1 MKMYNLSLKIHIPLK
16 CPKFFSKY
24 TAASLPRY
32 YRFSIGTEL
41 KEYKI

>member
-1 MKMYNLSLKIHIPLK
+1 MSLKIDISLK
-16 CPKFFSKY
+16 CSKFFSKY

-32 YRFSIGTEL
+32 YRFAIGTEL